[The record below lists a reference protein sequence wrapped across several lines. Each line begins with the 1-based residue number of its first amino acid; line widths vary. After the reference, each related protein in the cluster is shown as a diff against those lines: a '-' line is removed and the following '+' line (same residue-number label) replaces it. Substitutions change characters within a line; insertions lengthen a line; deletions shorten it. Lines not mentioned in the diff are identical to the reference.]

1 MLPAVLPAWLSAAF
15 DIPLIIVVHVAITRG
30 KLAGMIVGLVM
41 GYSQD
46 AMAAGVLGIN
56 GVAKIVAGFSGGLLK
71 EKFFV
76 RSLTNRLIT
85 VFGAVIVATVMKL
98 IILYLF
104 ALPAPDLLSPTFIFA
119 LVNNT
124 IFVLLG
130 SSALERLEIRI
141 GIRREEEIHLE
152 S

>member
-1 MLPAVLPAWLSAAF
+1 M
-15 DIPLIIVVHVAITRG
+15 
-30 KLAGMIVGLVM
+30 MVGLVM